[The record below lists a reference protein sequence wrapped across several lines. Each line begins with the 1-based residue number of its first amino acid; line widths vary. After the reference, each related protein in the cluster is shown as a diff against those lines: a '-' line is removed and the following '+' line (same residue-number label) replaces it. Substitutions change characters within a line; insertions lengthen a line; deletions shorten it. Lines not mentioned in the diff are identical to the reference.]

1 VDGLSVDG
9 VAGKRSVD
17 SGGWH
22 KSNEQQETLEIKGFS
37 PHPMTRLTLGWQRS
51 GHCKLCRDNAVE
63 FGKTTKGT
71 EAEFMQRTDSRSQ
84 SLVVSSTD
92 LAVVPQSHRSAAVWW
107 KLLLAVVLA
116 FSCGRVSAADPDNIL
131 LDFTATWCGP
141 CQQMSSIVS
150 KLERQH
156 LPVRKVDVDRE
167 PALASKYN
175 VTSIPCFVLVAN
187 GKELDRVSGIT
198 TEQQLRKM
206 ISRLP
211 KDLPVADVTPAQRN
225 NSKAGGLGLPVAL
238 SPTSKESHQTPFSA
252 IDIVG
257 KTKEQPE
264 IGDAIF
270 RGQPPE
276 QDALRSSVRIRVK
289 DGSAINYGSGTIIES
304 QPGQAIILSCGHIF
318 RKLSNNAVIEIDL
331 YTNPKSA
338 KPETVA
344 GRVLLTDMDAD
355 VGLVSI
361 NYSRR
366 LSSMPLGISAGAL
379 AAGDALFSIGCSS
392 GDNPSRENVELTRI
406 NKYRGPENLEC
417 TIRPIKGR
425 SGGGLFRDDE
435 LVGVCIAADPDQPR
449 GLYTGLQPIL
459 QLVEKAGFPHLLPRS
474 RTQPDNAPI
483 AALDELK
490 RATPETMIPASA
502 FASTD
507 DDAIGQ
513 MLADQLSKLER
524 GGVSGGAA
532 NQVPEEFAGAEV
544 LCVVRSKVPGKPDRV
559 IIVKQASDRFL
570 GDLLQGTDP
579 DHGRRVAADHPSKRT
594 TGIPGGRAPIET
606 SAEFQQYQRDL
617 K

>member
-1 VDGLSVDG
+1 
-9 VAGKRSVD
+9 
-17 SGGWH
+17 
-22 KSNEQQETLEIKGFS
+22 
-37 PHPMTRLTLGWQRS
+37 
-51 GHCKLCRDNAVE
+51 
-63 FGKTTKGT
+63 
-71 EAEFMQRTDSRSQ
+71 MQRTVLRSQ
-84 SLVVSSTD
+84 SLVVSSAN
-92 LAVVPQSHRSAAVWW
+92 LAVVPRSHYSTSASW
-107 KLLLAVVLA
+107 KLLFAFALA
-116 FSCGRVSAADPDNIL
+116 FSCGRASAADPDNIL

-167 PALASKYN
+167 PALASKYG
-175 VTSIPCFVLVAN
+175 VSSIPCFVLVAN

-211 KDLPVADVTPAQRN
+211 KDLQVADPTPPQRN
-225 NSKAGGLGLPVAL
+225 NSKPGGLGPAVPLTPI
-238 SPTSKESHQTPFSA
+238 TKESRQSPFSGFDLGNNA
-252 IDIVG
+252 
-257 KTKEQPE
+257 KAQPE
-264 IGDAIF
+264 IGDAVF

-318 RKLSNNAVIEIDL
+318 RKLSSSAVIEIDL

-355 VGLVSI
+355 VSLVSI

-379 AAGDALFSIGCSS
+379 AVGEPLFSIGCSS
-392 GDNPSRENVELTRI
+392 GDNPSRENVDLTRI

-435 LVGVCIAADPDQPR
+435 LVGVCIAADPEQPR

-474 RTQPDNAPI
+474 RPQPANAPI
-483 AALDELK
+483 ATLDELK
-490 RATPETMIPASA
+490 RATPETMIPESA
-502 FASTD
+502 FESTD
-507 DDAIGQ
+507 DDAIGR
-513 MLADQLSKLER
+513 MLAEQLNNLDR
-524 GGVSGGAA
+524 AGASGGTS

-544 LCVVRSKVPGKPDRV
+544 VCIVRSKVPGKPDRV
-559 IIVKQASDRFL
+559 IIVKQASDRFM
-570 GDLLQGTDP
+570 GDLLQATDSVNSQ
-579 DHGRRVAADHPSKRT
+579 RMAADRPSKRT
-594 TGIPGGRAPIET
+594 TGNPGSRAPIET
-606 SAEFQQYQRDL
+606 SAEFLQYQRDL

>member
-1 VDGLSVDG
+1 
-9 VAGKRSVD
+9 
-17 SGGWH
+17 
-22 KSNEQQETLEIKGFS
+22 
-37 PHPMTRLTLGWQRS
+37 
-51 GHCKLCRDNAVE
+51 
-63 FGKTTKGT
+63 
-71 EAEFMQRTDSRSQ
+71 MQRTDSRSQ

-92 LAVVPQSHRSAAVWW
+92 LAGVPQSHLSAAASW

-116 FSCGRVSAADPDNIL
+116 FSYGRISVADDNNIL

-150 KLERQH
+150 QLERQG
-156 LPVRKVDVDRE
+156 LPVRKVDVNHE
-167 PALASKYN
+167 SALVRKYD
-175 VTSIPCFVLVAN
+175 VRTIPCFVLVAN
-187 GKELDRVSGIT
+187 GKELDRANGIT

-211 KDLPVADVTPAQRN
+211 KDLPVEATPSQRN

-238 SPTSKESHQTPFSA
+238 IPSSKESRSNPFSQL
-252 IDIVG
+252 DVG
-257 KTKEQPE
+257 KTKEQAA
-264 IGDAIF
+264 IGDGIF
-270 RGQPPE
+270 RGQAPE
-276 QDALRSSVRIRVK
+276 PDALRSSVRIRVK

-318 RKLSNNAVIEIDL
+318 RKLSSSAVIEIDL

-344 GRVLLTDMDAD
+344 GRVLVADMDAD

-379 AAGDALFSIGCSS
+379 AVGDALFSIGCSS

-435 LVGVCIAADPDQPR
+435 LVGVCIAADPDHPR

-474 RTQPDNAPI
+474 TTQADNAPI
-483 AALDELK
+483 ATMDELK
-490 RATPETMIPASA
+490 RATPETMIPESA

-507 DDAIGQ
+507 DDAIGR
-513 MLADQLSKLER
+513 MLAEQLNNLDR
-524 GGVSGGAA
+524 GGVSGGAS

-579 DHGRRVAADHPSKRT
+579 VSSQRMAVDRPSKRT
-594 TGIPGGRAPIET
+594 TGNPGSRAPIET